1 MNITNELKRSVW
13 EKAQIVEGFNSDMYR
28 KDPCGA
34 WIAWDKYGVQD
45 SVYGW
50 EVDHIYPQSLLE
62 ERGFDDDAIN
72 DIRNLRPMQHE
83 NNASKSD
90 DYPSYTAVITSEGN
104 KNVYKEMNLTVNK
117 VIRDLLD
124 QIF

>member
-34 WIAWDKYGVQD
+34 WIAWDKYGVRD

-50 EVDHIYPQSLLE
+50 EVDHIYPKSLLE
-62 ERGFDDDAIN
+62 ERGFDEDKIN

-117 VIRDLLD
+117 AIRDLLD

>member
-13 EKAQIVEGFNSDMYR
+13 EKAQIVDGFNSDMYR

-62 ERGFDDDAIN
+62 ERGFDEDAIN

-117 VIRDLLD
+117 VIRDLLNR
-124 QIF
+124 IF

>member
-1 MNITNELKRSVW
+1 
-13 EKAQIVEGFNSDMYR
+13 MYR

-62 ERGFDDDAIN
+62 ERGFDEDAIN

-117 VIRDLLD
+117 VIRDLLN